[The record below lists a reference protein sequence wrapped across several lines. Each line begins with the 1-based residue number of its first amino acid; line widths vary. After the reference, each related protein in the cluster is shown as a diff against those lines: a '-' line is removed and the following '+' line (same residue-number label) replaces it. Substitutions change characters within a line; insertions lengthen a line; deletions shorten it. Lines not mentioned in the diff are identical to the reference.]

1 MGQRAE
7 GRAKCGKGRAQ
18 RAERKAQSAKG
29 MGQRAERRGQSAE
42 RRAQSEIAGDA
53 WRMAKF
59 RFEDLDIWKVAIEIG
74 DELFDI
80 SERLDKKRLYR
91 FAEQLRGAG
100 MSMSNNIA
108 EGSGSSS
115 VNEFHQF
122 LNIARRSTFEN
133 ANILILLRRRK
144 LIEEETLENLLD
156 KLDHLCRMI
165 TNFQKS
171 LK

>member
-1 MGQRAE
+1 
-7 GRAKCGKGRAQ
+7 
-18 RAERKAQSAKG
+18 
-29 MGQRAERRGQSAE
+29 
-42 RRAQSEIAGDA
+42 
-53 WRMAKF
+53 MAKF
-59 RFEDLDIWKVAIEIG
+59 RFEDLEIWQMAIEIA

-80 SERLDKKRLYR
+80 AAELDKKRLYR

-115 VNEFHQF
+115 KKEFMQF

-144 LIEEETLENLLD
+144 LIEQETLEKLLD

-165 TNFQKS
+165 TKFQRT

>member
-1 MGQRAE
+1 M
-7 GRAKCGKGRAQ
+7 
-18 RAERKAQSAKG
+18 
-29 MGQRAERRGQSAE
+29 
-42 RRAQSEIAGDA
+42 
-53 WRMAKF
+53 KF
-59 RFEDLDIWKVAIEIG
+59 RFQDLEIWQMAIEIG

-80 SERLDKKRLYR
+80 ANGLEQKKLYR

-108 EGSGSSS
+108 EGSGSNSS
-115 VNEFHQF
+115 KEFAHF

-133 ANILILLRRRK
+133 ANILILLQRRK
-144 LIEEETLENLLD
+144 LIKEDTLENMLD